1 MGGSGMGQGGQ
12 FGLNQQEM
20 FQPYMM
26 DPNLLMYMNQGMG
39 SYGMG
44 QQSGNIDY
52 SQMQMFGNVDPNSLN
67 LNSGMSGQGGFQQN
81 DPNSGFY
88 PNNMYNPN
96 ANEGNNN

>member
-1 MGGSGMGQGGQ
+1 MENSMGNQGMGQGQ
-12 FGLNQQEM
+12 FGGNPQEM

-26 DPNLLMYMNQGMG
+26 DPNLLMYMNQNMG
-39 SYGMG
+39 YGGMG

-67 LNSGMSGQGGFQQN
+67 LNNNMPQFMPN